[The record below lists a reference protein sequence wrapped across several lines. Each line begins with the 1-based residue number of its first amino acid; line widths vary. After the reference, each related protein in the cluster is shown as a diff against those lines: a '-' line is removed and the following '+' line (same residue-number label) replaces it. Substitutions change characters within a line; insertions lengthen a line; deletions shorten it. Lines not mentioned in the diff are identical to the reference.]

1 MSTNPLIEN
10 AAIARP
16 LNVGPMFPPGAT
28 IGILGGGQLGR
39 MLALAAA
46 SMGYRVHVLAPE
58 AELPAGDVA
67 ADVTR
72 ADYTDLAALDRFA
85 AAVDI
90 VTFEFENIDTAA
102 IRHLADQV
110 AVHPGAA
117 SLEIAQDRLAEKRFV
132 ESLGGRPAAYRAIDS
147 RADLETAIAALGCPC
162 ILKTRRFGYDGKG
175 QARIDAADG
184 ADAAWAAI
192 AGKPA
197 ILEAW
202 VPFTHE
208 FSVVLARGHDG
219 ETVVWPVPHN
229 IHRGGILDTS
239 RLPAPPEI
247 AALADEAMALARK
260 VADVLGHVGVLTL
273 EFFATPDGPRFNEMA
288 PRVHNSG
295 HWAIE
300 GARASQFENHI
311 RAVCGLPLGSTE
323 LTAADIVMKNL
334 LGEDVHDWRDL
345 LADRRAH
352 LHLYGK
358 SEVKPGRKM
367 GHVTW
372 L

>member
-1 MSTNPLIEN
+1 MIE
-10 AAIARP
+10 
-16 LNVGPMFPPGAT
+16 PGAT
-28 IGILGGGQLGR
+28 IGIIGGGQLGR

-46 SMGYRVHVLAPE
+46 SMGYRVHVFAPE

-72 ADYTDLAALDRFA
+72 ASYADTAALDSFA
-85 AAVDI
+85 AAVDV

-102 IRHLADQV
+102 IARV
-110 AVHPGAA
+110 AARVPVHPSAK
-117 SLEIAQDRLAEKRFV
+117 SLEVAQDRVAEKRFV
-132 ESLGGRPAAYRAIDS
+132 EALGGQPAAWAAVDS
-147 RADLETAIAALGCPC
+147 LADLDAAIALLGCPC
-162 ILKTRRFGYDGKG
+162 VLKTRRLGYDGKG
-175 QARIDAADG
+175 QARLTTPGDAA
-184 ADAAWAAI
+184 AAWAAI
-192 AGKPA
+192 GGQPA

-202 VPFTHE
+202 VDFSHE
-208 FSVVLARGHDG
+208 FSVLLARGQDG
-219 ETVVWPVPHN
+219 EVVTWAVPHN
-229 IHRGGILDTS
+229 SHQGGILDTS
-239 RLPAPPEI
+239 RVPAPPEI
-247 AALADEAMALARK
+247 AVHAAAATALAIRVAEALE
-260 VADVLGHVGVLTL
+260 HVGVLTL
-273 EFFATPDGPRFNEMA
+273 EFFATPEGPRFNEMA

-295 HWAIE
+295 HWTIE

-323 LTAADIVMKNL
+323 LTAPEVLMKNL
-334 LGEDVHDWRDL
+334 LGEDVHDWQRL

-358 SEVKPGRKM
+358 SEIKPGRKM

>member
-1 MSTNPLIEN
+1 MIE
-10 AAIARP
+10 
-16 LNVGPMFPPGAT
+16 PGAT
-28 IGILGGGQLGR
+28 IGIIGGGQLGR

-46 SMGYRVHVLAPE
+46 SMGYRVHVFAPE

-72 ADYTDLAALDRFA
+72 ASYADTAALDGFA
-85 AAVDI
+85 AAVDV

-102 IRHLADQV
+102 IARV
-110 AVHPGAA
+110 AARVPVYPSAK
-117 SLEIAQDRLAEKRFV
+117 SLEVAQDRVAEKRFV
-132 ESLGGRPAAYRAIDS
+132 EALGGQPAAWAAVDS
-147 RADLETAIAALGCPC
+147 LADLDAAIALLGCPC
-162 ILKTRRFGYDGKG
+162 VLKTRRLGYDGKG
-175 QARIDAADG
+175 QARLTTPGDAA
-184 ADAAWAAI
+184 AAWAAI
-192 AGKPA
+192 GGQQA

-202 VPFTHE
+202 VDFSHE
-208 FSVVLARGHDG
+208 FSVLLARGQDG
-219 ETVVWPVPHN
+219 EVVTWAVPHN
-229 IHRGGILDTS
+229 SHQGGILDTS
-239 RLPAPPEI
+239 RVPAPPEI
-247 AALADEAMALARK
+247 AVHSAAATALAIRVAEALE
-260 VADVLGHVGVLTL
+260 HVGVLTL
-273 EFFATPDGPRFNEMA
+273 EFFATPEGPRFNEMA

-295 HWAIE
+295 HWTIE

-323 LTAADIVMKNL
+323 LTAPEVLMKNL
-334 LGEDVHDWRDL
+334 LGEDVHDWQRL

-358 SEVKPGRKM
+358 SEIKPGRKM